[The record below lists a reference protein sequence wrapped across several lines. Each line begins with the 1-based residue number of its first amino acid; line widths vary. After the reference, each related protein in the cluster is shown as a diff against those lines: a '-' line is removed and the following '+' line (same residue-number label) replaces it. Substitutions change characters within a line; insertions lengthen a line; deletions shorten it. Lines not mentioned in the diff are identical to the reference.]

1 MISANDILSVARILI
16 SESRSEIWKTVG
28 SGKGA
33 FLAIFE
39 NLLNDRRIA

>member
-16 SESRSEIWKTVG
+16 SESRSEIFQKVG
-28 SGKGA
+28 SGKAA

-39 NLLNDRRIA
+39 DLFNDRRIA